1 MQEWL
6 QLFPLPLLVLTVIL
20 VVIPT
25 SIAIVARITLHRYL
39 RDQVAKVSRL
49 LSFSES
55 RGLQPKI
62 LENLETR
69 YRKAS
74 NELESVNTVALI
86 SSAYGQEQ
94 ISVLGFKLRCDQAEN
109 FCRIL
114 PNLLLAFGLLG
125 TFWGITSN
133 LYNIGEAINQVSQ
146 AGADIGDLVQ
156 QLLPQLQGMG
166 IAFLTSLMALLCS
179 SLVTIA
185 NFAFN
190 TGWAKYRLIA
200 CLEDYLD
207 NIYQPTVEGNT
218 RLDKAVNRMV
228 EQQQEFL
235 TRFHEKVG
243 QVLETSF
250 GRAASQIADE
260 CSKINKLAEQVYT
273 QFAQSAGTIVTGATT
288 FQQSAHTLEKQTQ
301 MIAQFVPQFQNS
313 AETIYLGTTQF
324 LSVAEK
330 IEQTNV
336 IAHLEKITSDLS
348 TMQQSFAQSTLSLET
363 GLQGIMSSNLQAAQL
378 AEKVYSQLQNSASQI
393 KNGSESFLKAAN
405 LIQKSSLAEQ
415 LGTAAEKW
423 GLAQKEFTAS
433 SAVFSQA
440 SHNLEPVIG
449 SLYATSQSLN
459 GLGTQILQLSQ
470 DSLKVTESNQQ
481 SIVSREQQFHT
492 TQQNFERI
500 LVNFSPAISQ
510 VESSLQ
516 RLHENWLSKA
526 AEQLSTHKEQN
537 GQLFQTME
545 QYIAQISDYQRSL
558 NELLKTVSEAGT
570 NLHNLG
576 NIWTNA
582 SSEQLNAY
590 ERRSGHMIEKM
601 EQCITQ
607 IETNQQHLNTLI
619 ENATAELRNSF
630 NSNTMNLTNAFTKN
644 MENLFTQIPTATIS
658 QSRPSASTSST
669 LEATITRNGESF

>member
-6 QLFPLPLLVLTVIL
+6 RLFPLPLLVLTVIL

-25 SIAIVARITLHRYL
+25 SIAIFARITLHRYL
-39 RDQVAKVSRL
+39 QDQISKVSRL
-49 LSFSES
+49 LNFSDS

-62 LENLETR
+62 LENLENR
-69 YRKAS
+69 YKRAS

-94 ISVLGFKLRCDQAEN
+94 ISVLGFKLRCDRVEN

-146 AGADIGDLVQ
+146 AGTDIGALVQ

-166 IAFLTSLMALLCS
+166 IAFLTSLIGLLCS
-179 SLVTIA
+179 SLITIT
-185 NFAFN
+185 NFLFN

-207 NIYQPTVEGNT
+207 NIYKPTVEGDT

-243 QVLETSF
+243 QVLESSF

-260 CSKINKLAEQVYT
+260 CSKLNKLAEQVYT
-273 QFAQSAGTIVTGATT
+273 KFDQAAGTIATGATT
-288 FQQSAHTLEKQTQ
+288 FQQSAQSLEQQTQ
-301 MIAQFVPQFQNS
+301 IVAKLIPQFQDS
-313 AETIYLGTTQF
+313 AGQIHSGTLH
-324 LSVAEK
+324 LSSAAEK
-330 IEQTNV
+330 LEQSNA
-336 IAHLEKITSDLS
+336 IAHLEKITSELS
-348 TMQQSFAQSTLSLET
+348 TTQQAFTQSTLSLET

-378 AEKVYSQLQNSASQI
+378 AEKVYSQLQNSSSQI
-393 KNGSESFLKAAN
+393 KKGSESFLKAAN

-415 LGTAAEKW
+415 LGIAAEKW
-423 GLAQKEFTAS
+423 GQAQKEFTAS
-433 SAVFSQA
+433 TTVFGQA

-449 SLYATSQSLN
+449 SLYATSQSLE
-459 GLGTQILQLSQ
+459 GLGTQILQLGQ
-470 DSLKVTESNQQ
+470 DSLKATESNQQ
-481 SIVSREQQFHT
+481 SIASREQQFLLN
-492 TQQNFERI
+492 QQNFDQNLSNVGQI
-500 LVNFSPAISQ
+500 FNQ

-516 RLHENWLSKA
+516 RLHENWLTKA
-526 AEQLSTHKEQN
+526 AEQLSIHKEQN
-537 GQLFQTME
+537 ENLFQTME
-545 QYIAQISDYQRSL
+545 QQIAQISDYQRSL
-558 NELLKTVSEAGT
+558 NELLKKVSEAGT

-576 NIWTNA
+576 NIWTNT

-590 ERRSGHMIEKM
+590 ERRSGHMVEKM
-601 EQCITQ
+601 EQYIAQ
-607 IETNQQHLNTLI
+607 IETNQRHLNTLI
-619 ENATAELRNSF
+619 ETATAELRNSI
-630 NSNTMNLTNAFTKN
+630 NSNTTNLTNAFTQN
-644 MENLFTQIPTATIS
+644 MENLFTQIPTATTS
-658 QSRPSASTSST
+658 QSRPSALTSPV
-669 LEATITRNGESF
+669 LEATIIRNREVS